1 MKRKNNNKI
10 VVLTSLLL
18 FLPLLAGCFS
28 APATDQSPSIT
39 SISVLPD
46 NMTIKKGQSK
56 TIDSITAYYDNA
68 LPTIIELDACTYQS
82 NVSNVTVNNGVINVS
97 SICAATSAVINVN
110 YTENGVTKNDTVD
123 IDITG
128 G

>member
-1 MKRKNNNKI
+1 MKKNNNNKI
-10 VVLTSLLL
+10 VALTFLLL
-18 FLPLLAGCFS
+18 FLPLLVGCFS
-28 APATDQSPSIT
+28 APATNQSSTIK
-39 SISVLPD
+39 SISVLPAS
-46 NMTIKKGQSK
+46 MTIKKGQSQ

-68 LPTIIELDACTYQS
+68 LPAIIELDACTYQS

-123 IDITG
+123 VTITG